1 MRKYMTVLMIVLGLF
16 LGSSAANAFD
26 YKDWIPLLPES
37 IDGMEKQGNPEG
49 MNMEKGGQSWSSL
62 AQNYSDAQGKD
73 LRLVIVTGSDAPGL
87 RQFETMQKFNMET
100 EEKKVKTVQVSD
112 YKGVLKFNKKGGN
125 SSLLVAVQDES
136 LVIIETSSSESEDEL
151 VSLADDV
158 PLSEIADSVN

>member
-1 MRKYMTVLMIVLGLF
+1 MRKYITVLMIALGLF

-37 IDGMEKQGNPEG
+37 IGGMEKQGDPDG

-62 AQNYSDAQGKD
+62 AQKYSDAQGND

-100 EEKKVKTVQVSD
+100 EEKKVKTVQVSGH
-112 YKGVLKFNKKGGN
+112 KGVLDFNKKGG
-125 SSLLVAVQDES
+125 SSNLLVAVQDES
-136 LVIIETSSSESEDEL
+136 LVIIETSSLESEDEL

-158 PLSEIADSVN
+158 PISDIADSID